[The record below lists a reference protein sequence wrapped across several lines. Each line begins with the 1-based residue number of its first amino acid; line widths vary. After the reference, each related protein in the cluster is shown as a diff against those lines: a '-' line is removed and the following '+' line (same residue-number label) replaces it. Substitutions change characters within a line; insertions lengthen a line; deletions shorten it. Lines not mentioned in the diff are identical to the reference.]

1 MVNVDLQA
9 RADGAVLHDLSE
21 RIHGLHLRAMSP
33 THHEWDA
40 LQQEL
45 TVLHE
50 GFDLL
55 HTRDLS
61 GDLDRRAHDAWRA
74 RVRRLTTRL
83 DHFSG
88 TVATDY

>member
-9 RADGAVLHDLSE
+9 RADGAVLHDLLE
-21 RIHGLHLRAMSP
+21 RIHGLHLSAMSP
-33 THHEWDA
+33 THHELDA

-45 TVLHE
+45 TVLYE
-50 GFDLL
+50 EFDML

-61 GDLDRRAHDAWRA
+61 GDLDRCAHDAWRA

-88 TVATDY
+88 TIATDY